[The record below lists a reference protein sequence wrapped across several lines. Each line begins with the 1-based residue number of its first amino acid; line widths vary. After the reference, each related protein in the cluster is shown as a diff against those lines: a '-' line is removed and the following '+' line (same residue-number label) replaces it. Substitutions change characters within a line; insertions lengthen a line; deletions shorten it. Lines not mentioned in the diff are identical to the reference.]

1 MGFRSI
7 STTTGEL
14 CLFPQSM
21 SESICNK
28 IGYIFGEKLSLS
40 ESNSRAASRLS
51 TTPDP
56 YASG

>member
-21 SESICNK
+21 DETICNK
-28 IGYIFGEKLSLS
+28 IGYIFGEKLTMS

-51 TTPDP
+51 LTPDP
-56 YASG
+56 NAGG